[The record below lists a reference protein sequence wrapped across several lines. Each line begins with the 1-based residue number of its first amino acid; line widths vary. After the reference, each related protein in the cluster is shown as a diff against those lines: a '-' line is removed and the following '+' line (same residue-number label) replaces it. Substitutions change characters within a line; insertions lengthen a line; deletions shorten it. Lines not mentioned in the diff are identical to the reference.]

1 MSGMDLFILIGL
13 VVFLICSSIALLLF
27 TIWAAGRNS
36 NRGGFEF

>member
-13 VVFLICSSIALLLF
+13 ALFLICSIVVL

-36 NRGGFEF
+36 NRGGFDF

>member
-13 VVFLICSSIALLLF
+13 VLFLICSGIALL
-27 TIWAAGRNS
+27 TVYAAGRNS

>member
-13 VVFLICSSIALLLF
+13 VLFLVCALGVFLL

-36 NRGGFEF
+36 NRGHWDY

>member
-13 VVFLICSSIALLLF
+13 VLFLVCALGVVLL

-36 NRGGFEF
+36 NRGHWDY